1 MQTVRFLGRPWLW
14 GIHQNW
20 DCPSWVQRTTSNSR
34 CIMATATAHR
44 SKAGQKRARDTGN
57 SELKTIGVFGSNG
70 GIQHFWSER
79 FCSNLVYG
87 YANSDNPVFLSG
99 DTYDNTQY
107 VAADLIWPPIN
118 RSLSASNI
126 SGGNERTRTARPRL
140 PIGYFFPPGLI
151 SEAAAVISW
160 QRVLRSAMPV
170 TPSQSI

>member
-1 MQTVRFLGRPWLW
+1 MGSSPKLGLPFLGAKDNFKFTLHYGDGYGTQVKGGPKE
-14 GIHQNW
+14 G
-20 DCPSWVQRTTSNSR
+20 TF
-34 CIMATATAHR
+34 
-44 SKAGQKRARDTGN
+44 DTGN

-79 FCSNLVYG
+79 FCSNLVYS
-87 YANSDNPVFLSG
+87 YANSDNPAFLSG

-107 VAADLIWPPIN
+107 VAVDLIWPPIN

-126 SGGNERTRTARPRL
+126 SGGNERTRTARPRP
-140 PIGYFFPPGLI
+140 PIGSFFPPGLI